1 MVVRVEYNRSNGVRL
16 RRTGNRPSHA
26 VAQGAIFLQGAGP
39 PDPPPPLAPALVV
52 TLTLATNERVV

>member
-39 PDPPPPLAPALVV
+39 PDPPPAGAG
-52 TLTLATNERVV
+52 AGRDADARDQ